1 MLLHLVLV
9 AVSAA
14 GMATPKAVLAELV
27 VVALLA
33 SVSEAHHALAVTVG
47 AFHRMEDWWP
57 AKEGTENKTVS
68 AEDRTIRRKAKP
80 TATARWKQTD
90 QKL

>member
-9 AVSAA
+9 AVVAT

-33 SVSEAHHALAVTVG
+33 SVPETHHALTAAVG
-47 AFHRMEDWWP
+47 ALHGVEDLPVGEGREGEERDGGETLFHLE
-57 AKEGTENKTVS
+57 KKINH
-68 AEDRTIRRKAKP
+68 I
-80 TATARWKQTD
+80 
-90 QKL
+90 